1 VDRETV
7 VDLIHKIVPILIN
20 EKSKGSAYSSKS
32 SEDSDSV
39 EIIERSHGYRVR
51 EERAVSHAFA
61 PLAKQRRRA
70 RRRKVKWVVV

>member
-1 VDRETV
+1 MDRETV

-20 EKSKGSAYSSKS
+20 EKSKGSAYLSES

-51 EERAVSHAFA
+51 EERAVPYAFA
-61 PLAKQRRRA
+61 PLARQRRRA
-70 RRRKVKWVVV
+70 RPKKVKQLVV